1 MKELRRPCNLEK
13 CKVLTL
19 YTNIFQ
25 FFLQIL
31 SCCPQSSKST
41 KTSFIEMVYLTH
53 EDKDFTCFE
62 ARRRLYESIEHADDS
77 VVRFGNKVCFEH

>member
-19 YTNIFQ
+19 YNNIF
-25 FFLQIL
+25 
-31 SCCPQSSKST
+31 QSSKST
-41 KTSFIEMVYLTH
+41 MTSFIEMVDLTH